1 MAASDPAVTTE
12 PLNPLSPRALRLRR
26 LRILIEAGLVIL
38 VLGAGL
44 VLVPRFTS
52 IPRWAWWLPAVV
64 VLATVIA
71 WWWTG
76 VEFSRW
82 AWRLTADLFEVRR
95 GVLIQRT
102 HLVPRSRIQN
112 VTTTAGPLQRRF
124 GLLSLT
130 VHTAGA
136 RTKNVTVDD
145 LEAAEADAIRQR
157 LGLT

>member
-1 MAASDPAVTTE
+1 MTAE
-12 PLNPLSPRALRLRR
+12 PLHPLSPRALRVRR
-26 LRILIEAGLVIL
+26 VRVVIEAGAAIVFLSGALVVAGRL
-38 VLGAGL
+38 TDMPLWAWGVLGL
-44 VLVPRFTS
+44 
-52 IPRWAWWLPAVV
+52 VV
-64 VLATVIA
+64 VGTVVA

-82 AWRLTADLFEVRR
+82 AWRLTSDMFEVRR
-95 GVLIQRT
+95 GVLIRRT

-136 RTKNVTVDD
+136 RTRNVTVED
-145 LEAAEADAIRQR
+145 LEEEAAESIRQH